1 MKYKNS
7 YYVVYWFTQK
17 DGKQGFGNIIINLK
31 LKIKRYSDI
40 GLIIDYIKSEAGYV
54 DVLILNWKK
63 IK

>member
-7 YYVVYWFTQK
+7 YYVVYWFTQN
-17 DGKQGFGNIIINLK
+17 DGKQGLGTISINLK
-31 LKIKRYSDI
+31 LKIKSNSDI
-40 GLIIDYIKSEAGYV
+40 DLIIDYIKSEAGYV